1 MRVGIFGGSFNP
13 PHMGHVNS
21 LQTVLKK
28 AGLGQIRVIPAAQ
41 NPLKIPIE
49 GPTPE
54 QRLEMTKVAIQ
65 GWGPEFVVD
74 DQEIKRGGKSYTID
88 TVKNLR
94 KTVAAEDLYLIIGMD
109 ALEELENWKSPN
121 ELIKETNLIITSRP
135 GFQFPQSPDD
145 LPEFLRKEV
154 ADFDFNFVE
163 LKTGRNIQFLKLED
177 VQVSATQLR
186 KWIRIGKN
194 VSKYVPLAVETYI
207 RENKIYQV
215 TGERVKD
222 YAEFTKFCADVLF
235 SRKAINVRG
244 FDLRQMAAPSEF
256 TLVASGTS
264 TRHASSLA
272 ENLMRDVKEEFN
284 IFPQSLEGVDEGRW
298 VVIDY
303 GALIIHLFYDFVR
316 QEYSIENLWKEAKDM
331 GLKDNTPATAQ
342 APKADLK

>member
-13 PHMGHVNS
+13 PHMGHLNS

-28 AGLGQIRVIPAAQ
+28 GGLDQIRVIPAAQ

-54 QRLEMTKVAIQ
+54 QRLEMTRLSVQ
-65 GWGPEFVVD
+65 GWGSEFVVD
-74 DQEIKRGGKSYTID
+74 DQEIKRGGKSFTID

-94 KTVAAEDLYLIIGMD
+94 KTIAAEDLYLILGMD
-109 ALEELENWKSPN
+109 ALEELEQWKN
-121 ELIKETNLIITSRP
+121 AEDLIKETNLIITSRP
-135 GFQFPQSPDD
+135 GFQFPQKPEE
-145 LPEFLRKEV
+145 LPEFISKQV
-154 ADFDFNFVE
+154 ADFDFNFIE

-177 VQVSATQLR
+177 VQVSATELR

-194 VSKYVPLAVETYI
+194 ISKYIPLAVEKFI
-207 RENKIYQV
+207 RDNKIYQV
-215 TGERVKD
+215 AGERIKN
-222 YAEFTKFCADVLF
+222 YAEFTDFCAQILF

-272 ENLMRDVKEEFN
+272 ENLMRAVKEEFN
-284 IFPQSLEGVDEGRW
+284 IFPQSVEGVDEGRW

-303 GALIIHLFYDFVR
+303 GSLMVHIFYDFVR
-316 QEYSIENLWKEAKDM
+316 QEYSIEKLWKDAKDM
-331 GLKDNTPATAQ
+331 ALKD
-342 APKADLK
+342 KDLHKSTEPS

>member
-13 PHMGHVNS
+13 PHMGHLNS

-28 AGLGQIRVIPAAQ
+28 AGLDQIHVVPAAQ

-54 QRLEMTKVAIQ
+54 QRLEMTKLALQ
-65 GWGPEFVVD
+65 GWGSEFVVD
-74 DQEIKRGGKSYTID
+74 DQEIKRGGKSFTID

-94 KTVAAEDLYLIIGMD
+94 KTVSADDLYLIVGMD
-109 ALEELENWKSPN
+109 KLDELEQWKKSD

-135 GFQFPQSPDD
+135 GFSFPQSEDE
-145 LPEFLRKEV
+145 LPEFLRKQV
-154 ADFDFNFVE
+154 ADFDFNFIE

-177 VQVSATQLR
+177 VPASATELR

-194 VSKYVPLAVETYI
+194 VSKYIPLSVETYI
-207 RENKIYQV
+207 REQKIYKV
-215 TGERVKD
+215 TGDRVKD
-222 YAEFTKFCADVLF
+222 YADFTKYCADVLF
-235 SRKAINVRG
+235 SRKAIQVRG
-244 FDLRQMAAPSEF
+244 FDLRGMTAPTEF

-272 ENLMRDVKEEFN
+272 ENLMRSVKEEFN
-284 IFPQSLEGVDEGRW
+284 LFPQSVEGVDEGRW
-298 VVIDY
+298 VVVDY
-303 GALIIHLFYDFVR
+303 GSLIIHVFYDFVR

-331 GLKDNTPATAQ
+331 GLKEPEQGKTTAE
-342 APKADLK
+342 A